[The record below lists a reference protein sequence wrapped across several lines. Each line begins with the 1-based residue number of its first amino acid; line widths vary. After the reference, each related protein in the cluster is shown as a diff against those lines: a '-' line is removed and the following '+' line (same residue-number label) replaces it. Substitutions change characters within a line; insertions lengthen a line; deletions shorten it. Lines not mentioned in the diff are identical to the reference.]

1 VEDSER
7 KRKHKGKT
15 EVKRVK
21 YRQKGQKYEG
31 KKGLHGLTIDISRA
45 VVGEGIWFLDQYRMY
60 NMIPCIV

>member
-31 KKGLHGLTIDISRA
+31 KKRFAWSN
-45 VVGEGIWFLDQYRMY
+45 Y
-60 NMIPCIV
+60 